1 MRKLCENILKRYF
14 YKHLIRTRDDLAW
27 TQAKMAKTLAM
38 DERSYIDLD
47 HGKSSCSALTL
58 ILFLI
63 YCCDDPVKFLNDF
76 KAVYEEETRVTI

>member
-1 MRKLCENILKRYF
+1 MRKFYEGILKRYF

-58 ILFLI
+58 ALYLI
-63 YCCDDPVKFLNDF
+63 YCCDDPIKFLNDF
-76 KAVYEEETRVTI
+76 KTTYEKETQVLA